1 MPDMHEMGL
10 VAPGTVE
17 AVLERVRALGPTLR
31 ERAPLA
37 EREGQISRD
46 TIKDLHDAGVY
57 NIAIPAEYGGY
68 ELTVAEQL
76 RVIIEVSKWDGSC
89 GWSSWVGATI
99 HWIPVRS
106 GRRIVEEVYGPDWI
120 GPRIAGSS
128 HFPATRGRVRPV
140 EGGWIVSGGPWTFG
154 SNAVWAPW
162 TNLGC
167 MGEGE
172 NASRLYGV
180 QVPAEELKSLNDWH
194 VAGMKGSGSNSVS
207 LVKDELFVPEHR
219 CVPFPDIIGGTHDHG
234 LKGTIWRAPTL
245 GWAFSLMS
253 GMSIGLA
260 EGVLQRFLE
269 RSAGRP
275 IRGTTYKNQLEAPLT
290 HLMLAEVHSKIRSAT
305 LITRANAEQTDRYA
319 VMIAGGKT
327 IDPRELQEFNGR
339 VLVETA
345 YAAKWCSEAIELM
358 QRNSGST
365 AIMENEP
372 IQRAWR
378 DARVVTLHGA
388 LNLEALSE
396 NYGRLMAGLEPHKFG
411 GIAAIDRVTPP
422 HVEAVH

>member
-1 MPDMHEMGL
+1 MLDVCE
-10 VAPGTVE
+10 AASGTSGRVE
-17 AVLERVRALGPTLR
+17 SVLERVRALGPTLR

-37 EREGQISRD
+37 EREGRLSQD
-46 TIKDLHDAGVY
+46 TIRDLDEAGVY
-57 NIAIPAEYGGY
+57 NIGMPLEHGGF

-89 GWSSWVGATI
+89 GWSSWVGATL
-99 HWIPVRS
+99 HWLAVRS
-106 GRRIVEEVYGPDWI
+106 GRPVVEEVYGPAWT
-120 GPRIAGSS
+120 GPRLAGSS
-128 HFPATRGRVRPV
+128 HFPATRGRVRPA

-154 SNAVWAPW
+154 SNGLWSAW

-167 MGEGE
+167 MSQGED
-172 NASRLYGV
+172 APRLFAV
-180 QVPAEELKSLNDWH
+180 QVPSSELRSLGDWQ
-194 VAGMKGSGSNSVS
+194 VAGMKGTGSNSFS
-207 LVKDELFVPEHR
+207 LIKDELFVPAHR
-219 CVPFPDIIGGTHDHG
+219 CVPFTDIIAGTRDHG
-234 LKGTIWRAPTL
+234 LQGSLWKAPTL
-245 GWAFSLMS
+245 GWAFSLMT

-260 EGVLQRFLE
+260 EGALLRFLE

-275 IRGTTYKNQLEAPLT
+275 IRGTTYKNQIDAPLT
-290 HLMLAEVHSKIRSAT
+290 HLMLSEVHSKIRSAT
-305 LITRANAEQTDRYA
+305 LIARANAEQTDRYGA
-319 VMIAGGKT
+319 MTAAREP
-327 IDPRELQEFNGR
+327 IDPRELQEFSGR
-339 VLVETA
+339 VLAETA
-345 YAAKWCSEAIELM
+345 YAVKWCAEAIELL

-411 GIAAIDRVTPP
+411 GIAAIDRFAPAAT
-422 HVEAVH
+422 EAVH